1 MAVVE
6 LTGSSFDEVVGA
18 SAVPVLVDVTA
29 PWCGPCR
36 QMEPV
41 LEEMAGESV
50 GDLLV
55 TRLDVDEHP
64 DIVRRLNVMS
74 FPTFLVFVD
83 GEERG
88 RVVGAR
94 GKGRLRED
102 LRSFID

>member
-1 MAVVE
+1 
-6 LTGSSFDEVVGA
+6 
-18 SAVPVLVDVTA
+18 VPVLVDVTA